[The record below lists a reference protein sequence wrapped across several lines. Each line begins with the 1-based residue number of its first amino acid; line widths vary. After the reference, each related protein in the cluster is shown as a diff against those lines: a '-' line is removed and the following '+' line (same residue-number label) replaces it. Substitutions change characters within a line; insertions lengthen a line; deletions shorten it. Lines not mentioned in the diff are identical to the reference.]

1 MEVLSL
7 SGNFCS
13 DKKPAAVN
21 WYVECVKCLR
31 TNVHLLIIYLLF
43 LRRIEGRGKYVVS
56 EAIVPSKI
64 VTDILKTTVTALVDV
79 NISKNLMGSAIAGS
93 IGGNNAHAANVVTA
107 VYIATGQVYICIIFL
122 FYKLTDLIYALVCF
136 LFLIGSS
143 AKCCK

>member
-21 WYVECVKCLR
+21 WYI
-31 TNVHLLIIYLLF
+31 LLNFYKYAFYCNKYISLY
-43 LRRIEGRGKYVVS
+43 RIEGRGKYVVS
-56 EAIVPSKI
+56 EAIVPSRI
-64 VTDILKTTVTALVDV
+64 ITEVLKTSVTALVDV

-107 VYIATGQVYICIIFL
+107 IYIATGQVNIYFTYKINCILRFVSTLYFIN
-122 FYKLTDLIYALVCF
+122 
-136 LFLIGSS
+136 
-143 AKCCK
+143 